1 MHQRQI
7 SEIEI
12 INTIPLALKPKKE
25 YSEIN
30 PTKYILFIY
39 EAKYKKSVFPTWSI
53 DLTQSQSKF

>member
-1 MHQRQI
+1 MHQREI

-39 EAKYKKSVFPTWSI
+39 EAKYKKSVFPT
-53 DLTQSQSKF
+53 